1 MLRFEHIAAG
11 ASWVGEYRSVNIPEE
26 RKFLASISPYNQ
38 LKPKDDCL
46 GPHARKFAAKME
58 EFHKPFYYDEIVE
71 GGHAAGAHLK
81 EQAKTWA
88 GQYTY
93 LTRKLMD

>member
-1 MLRFEHIAAG
+1 MHTFDGYGGVPPQAPGVQPLRQ
-11 ASWVGEYRSVNIPEE
+11 RSPMTCSLI
-26 RKFLASISPYNQ
+26 FTTT
-38 LKPKDDCL
+38 KDDRV
-46 GPHARKFAAKME
+46 GPVHARKFAAKME

-71 GGHAAGAHLK
+71 GGHAAGANLK

-88 GQYTY
+88 EQYTY